1 MSQVIS
7 VSAEQKYD
15 VLIGCEWRVELTA
28 RATGHTRCAIVTTE
42 SMKSAI
48 GNLEAGDCEFIYCVI
63 PDGEEGK
70 SPDVLLKLWNWF
82 AAAGFT
88 RTDLVVGIG
97 GGAITDIAGFAA
109 ATYLRGIAWIA
120 VPTSV
125 AGAVD
130 AAIGG
135 KTGANLDY
143 GKNLVGSF
151 HSPQAVLIDHSWF
164 MTLSDRDFAA
174 GLAEVVK
181 CGFIRD
187 GKILK
192 LIQDKDLQ
200 SIRKDDALL
209 LDLIKRAVQV
219 KADVV
224 SGDFKE
230 SFDREILNYGHTFGH
245 AVEKHAKYS
254 LRHGECVAIGMAFM
268 AHLQSELGLIS
279 DEGGSDLSGIG
290 FGLGVDRIL
299 LAAESEGVLL
309 ANQFASDLFIIP
321 LGHPAKVTA
330 LSIAQDLRQSGF
342 KVEIAFGDRA
352 LKGAMKAADK
362 SGSAFA
368 IGLGETELD
377 TGSVELKRMKDGE
390 LSSVKISEL
399 GKALSTHA

>member
-1 MSQVIS
+1 MSDVIS
-7 VSAEQKYD
+7 VTAEQKYD
-15 VLIGCEWRVELTA
+15 VLIGCNWRDELSA
-28 RATGHTRCAIVTTE
+28 RASNRTRCAIVTTE
-42 SMKSAI
+42 SMKDVI
-48 GNLEAGDCEFIYCVI
+48 GILEAGDCEFVYCII

-70 SPDVLLKLWNWF
+70 SPDVLLKLWNWL

-109 ATYLRGIAWIA
+109 ATYLRGIGWIA

-151 HSPQAVLIDHSWF
+151 HSPRTVLIDCSWF
-164 MTLSDRDFAA
+164 ATLSDRDFAA
-174 GLAEVVK
+174 GLAEVIK

-187 GKILK
+187 GQILN
-192 LIQDKDLQ
+192 LLQ
-200 SIRKDDALL
+200 NKTLHQVRSDENLVL
-209 LDLIKRAVQV
+209 ELIKRAVQV

-224 SGDFKE
+224 GGDFKE

-268 AHLQSELGLIS
+268 AHLQSDLGLIT
-279 DEGGSDLSGIG
+279 DEVRDLHLSLLTGLNLPVTYSSGDWPELRALMSLDKKSRGNTLRFVTISEIG
-290 FGLGVDRIL
+290 KTDRI
-299 LAAESEGVLL
+299 ADVA
-309 ANQFASDLFIIP
+309 Q
-321 LGHPAKVTA
+321 GHLVSAYEKVC
-330 LSIAQDLRQSGF
+330 S
-342 KVEIAFGDRA
+342 
-352 LKGAMKAADK
+352 
-362 SGSAFA
+362 
-368 IGLGETELD
+368 
-377 TGSVELKRMKDGE
+377 
-390 LSSVKISEL
+390 
-399 GKALSTHA
+399 

>member
-1 MSQVIS
+1 MSDVIS
-7 VSAEQKYD
+7 ITAEQKYD
-15 VLIGCEWRVELTA
+15 VLIGCNWRDELSA
-28 RATGHTRCAIVTTE
+28 RASNRTRCAIVTTE
-42 SMKSAI
+42 SMKDVI
-48 GNLEAGDCEFIYCVI
+48 GILEAGDCEFVYCII

-70 SPDVLLKLWNWF
+70 SPEVLLKLWNWL

-109 ATYLRGIAWIA
+109 ATYLRGIGWIA

-151 HSPQAVLIDHSWF
+151 HSPRTVLIDCSWF
-164 MTLSDRDFAA
+164 ATLSDRDFAA
-174 GLAEVVK
+174 GLAEVIK

-187 GKILK
+187 GQILN
-192 LIQDKDLQ
+192 LLQ
-200 SIRKDDALL
+200 NKTLHQVRSDENLVL
-209 LDLIKRAVQV
+209 ELIKRAVQV

-224 SGDFKE
+224 GGDFKE

-268 AHLQSELGLIS
+268 AHLQSDLGLIT
-279 DEGGSDLSGIG
+279 DEVRDLHLSLLTGLNLPVTYSSGDWPELRALMSLDKKSRGNTLRFVTISEIG
-290 FGLGVDRIL
+290 KTDRI
-299 LAAESEGVLL
+299 ADVA
-309 ANQFASDLFIIP
+309 Q
-321 LGHPAKVTA
+321 GHLVSAYEKVC
-330 LSIAQDLRQSGF
+330 S
-342 KVEIAFGDRA
+342 
-352 LKGAMKAADK
+352 
-362 SGSAFA
+362 
-368 IGLGETELD
+368 
-377 TGSVELKRMKDGE
+377 
-390 LSSVKISEL
+390 
-399 GKALSTHA
+399 